1 MRVVIFSL
9 FISGALLLG
18 ASTTQKIEQSKQEL
32 QKSSL
37 KNERLNDRLEDI
49 ASDVARAEK
58 EIDVLDQDISK
69 LSREYQKT
77 SQESARLEHEIEQSK
92 VKIVEYQK
100 SIEKKRADFIA
111 LLAEQFSISFAIE
124 RIGESSVD
132 SVMLIEIYKGYKVHN
147 QKVLA
152 ELNSDIHRLE
162 AQKKNQLKNLERN
175 KESLA
180 KIVKMKNL
188 LVAKKDQ
195 KSTALALLAR
205 DENAY
210 KKQLEASA
218 KEQDSLRAT
227 LSKLNIIRDK
237 EIEDAKRRE
246 EMRLA
251 AIRSEEERKK
261 RLREQLSNAREKGG
275 NVDLS
280 SIEDSQPSKKVRQVN
295 SSYTP
300 HKIYNYSGSKTIS
313 PIDNAKIVK
322 QFGTYVDPIY
332 KIKVFNESITLKAP
346 SRDVNVKNVLHG
358 KVVYAGESSMLGNVV
373 VIAHDNN
380 MHTIYAGLS
389 KIAPTIK
396 AGVRIKQGYVVGK
409 VTSKLIFEATKDSFH
424 IDPTKLIRV

>member
-1 MRVVIFSL
+1 VRVVIFSL
-9 FISGALLLG
+9 FISGVLLFG

-37 KNERLNDRLEDI
+37 KNERLNDHLEDI
-49 ASDVARAEK
+49 ARDIAKAEK
-58 EIDVLDQDISK
+58 EIDLLDQEISK
-69 LSREYQKT
+69 LSLEYQKT
-77 SQESARLEHEIEQSK
+77 SQESARLKSEIEQSK
-92 VKIVEYQK
+92 VKMAETQK

-132 SVMLIEIYKGYKVHN
+132 SVMLTEIYKGYKIHN

-152 ELNSDIHRLE
+152 ELNSDIRRLE

-180 KIVKMKNL
+180 KILKMKET
-188 LVAKKDQ
+188 LVAKKD
-195 KSTALALLAR
+195 KKNNALALLER
-205 DENAY
+205 DERAY
-210 KKQLEASA
+210 KKQLEDAE
-218 KEQDSLRAT
+218 KEQNSLRAT
-227 LSKLNIIRDK
+227 LSKLNIIRNK

-261 RLREQLSNAREKGG
+261 RLREQLSNAREKGE

-300 HKIYNYSGSKTIS
+300 HKTYNYSGAKTIS

-322 QFGTYVDPIY
+322 KFGTYVDPIY

-346 SRDVNVKNVLHG
+346 SRDANVKNVLHG
-358 KVVYAGESSMLGNVV
+358 KVVFAGESSMLGNVV

-396 AGVRIKQGYVVGK
+396 TGVRIKQGYIVGK
-409 VTSKLIFEATKDSFH
+409 VASKLIFEATKDSFH